1 MRATTSMRGVETAAP
16 LPGAGMYPGDKPF
29 SGVPHWQSRLAHTTR
44 PNQATDTVVLR
55 DRWYTRGGSET
66 TSVAVILFGSVD
78 VPPVSTIRPLRTALA
93 DFIDVRE
100 PQAVTG
106 YLNRHPEVVPTLRQ
120 AKHEILKCF
129 PADVR
134 LGLDLLED
142 PESDDV
148 ELFIVVRSS
157 LNAAQAAKA
166 MDCLLEDWFIDQVPV
181 RGGQLSIVDE
191 PLAKAG

>member
-1 MRATTSMRGVETAAP
+1 
-16 LPGAGMYPGDKPF
+16 MYPGDEPF
-29 SGVPHWQSRLAHTTR
+29 SNTSHWQPRPTHTTC
-44 PNQATDTVVLR
+44 PNRTTDTVVLR
-55 DRWYTRGGSET
+55 DQWYTRGGRET
-66 TSVAVILFGSVD
+66 ASVEVILSSSFGT
-78 VPPVSTIRPLRTALA
+78 PQVSAIRPSGTALA

-100 PQAVTG
+100 PRAVER
-106 YLNRHPEVVPTLRQ
+106 YLKRHPGVLPTLRQ

-191 PLAKAG
+191 PLPKAG